1 MKRWMSLMQREWMQ
15 HRLGWMVA
23 AFGPLVVMLVL
34 ASVGSIDL
42 DGADTVKEARLPTA
56 LTMGAFGASLAL
68 TLAAVWITSL
78 VLVAGMA
85 RRDHADRSIEFWLSM
100 PVGHVP
106 SVAAP
111 LVTHLLVVPIA
122 ALGVGVLAGIPVSM
136 ALLARTVGL
145 DTWLTLPWAGL
156 MVSAGVVVARLALGI
171 VLATLWL
178 LPLILLVMLMTA
190 WFKRWGLVI
199 LAAGVGLGSA
209 VMDKYLG
216 YPWISDAVQ
225 ELLVRAGR
233 SVINAGG
240 QNLVIENSDEIGAV
254 LAHIP
259 HWAAADASL
268 ALGQLASPW
277 LLGVLITSAL
287 LFVGLVDWRRRGAS
301 ANS

>member
-1 MKRWMSLMQREWMQ
+1 MNRWMSLMQREWMQ
-15 HRLGWMVA
+15 HRFGWMVA
-23 AFGPLVVMLVL
+23 ALGPVVVMLVL
-34 ASVGSIDL
+34 AAVGQIELGGEDVL
-42 DGADTVKEARLPTA
+42 KEARLPTA

-78 VLVAGMA
+78 VLVTGMA

-100 PVGHVP
+100 PVGHGP

-136 ALLARTVGL
+136 ALLGRTVGL
-145 DTWLTLPWAGL
+145 DTWFSLPWGAL
-156 MVSAGVVVARLALGI
+156 LIAAGVVVARLALGI

-216 YPWISDAVQ
+216 YPWLSNAVQ

-240 QNLVIENSDEIGAV
+240 QNLVIEKSEEIGAV
-254 LAHIP
+254 LGHIP
-259 HWAAADASL
+259 HWAAADAGL

-277 LLGVLITSAL
+277 LLGVLLGSAL
-287 LFVGLVDWRRRGAS
+287 LFAGLLQWRRRGAS
-301 ANS
+301 ASS